1 MPWDFPGSPVVKNLP
16 CNAGNVG
23 LAPGQGSKIPY
34 AMNQLSLSITTTE
47 FECYSEWRWMIQW
60 ISHMV
65 QLRPDAAKYNK

>member
-47 FECYSEWRWMIQW
+47 FECYSE
-60 ISHMV
+60 
-65 QLRPDAAKYNK
+65 